1 MKHLKMSPRLKK
13 NIVLIKLA
21 APKWV
26 TLPKGS
32 TFFAKYKR
40 VKRDVLSDNVTIRHM
55 YKREA
60 RRGQGNQGI
69 KNVLVKGFRLAKKK
83 KKIATSSI
91 GGKLGKIA
99 MENASRAY
107 KAGVKK
113 VKNKGLQKILLFDLV
128 NGALDRG
135 RAYTYDE
142 LGQFVCA

>member
-55 YKREA
+55 YKRQA

-83 KKIATSSI
+83 KKNSHKQYWWQTRENRYGKCFPSI
-91 GGKLGKIA
+91 QSWCK
-99 MENASRAY
+99 ES
-107 KAGVKK
+107 KK
-113 VKNKGLQKILLFDLV
+113 
-128 NGALDRG
+128 
-135 RAYTYDE
+135 
-142 LGQFVCA
+142 